1 MILLLLELIKYV
13 LCSIRWFYST
23 VEMTSL
29 GLNDHDLPGSGEYSA
44 IIYCNLSNG
53 KMPHIA
59 NKICTDIPH
68 ITHSRDEVFIKNA
81 VKSTEVVYKYFSIE
95 KDTRLNITARGTV
108 TL

>member
-1 MILLLLELIKYV
+1 
-13 LCSIRWFYST
+13 
-23 VEMTSL
+23 MTSL